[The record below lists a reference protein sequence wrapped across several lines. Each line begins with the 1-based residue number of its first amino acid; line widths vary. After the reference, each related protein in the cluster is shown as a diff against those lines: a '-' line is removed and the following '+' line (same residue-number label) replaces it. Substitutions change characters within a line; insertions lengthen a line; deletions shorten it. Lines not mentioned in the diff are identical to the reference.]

1 MSLLSITPTAKA
13 ETSRLELE
21 RKRLQQTVDNLE
33 TQLQAAEQQAT
44 VAQQD
49 FQLERGNHIIKQK

>member
-1 MSLLSITPTAKA
+1 MSLLSITLTAKA

-21 RKRLQQTVDNLE
+21 RKRLQQTVHNLE
-33 TQLQAAEQQAT
+33 TQLQAAEKQAT

-49 FQLERGNHIIKQK
+49 FQLEKGNHIIKQK